1 MTRKMGRPVISAF
14 ADEYSPAFAEQCEA
28 LSRLGI
34 GYIEIRNADGK
45 SIASMTEEE
54 TDRLGGILACRGIKV
69 SSIGSPLGK
78 IRITAGAGDIEE
90 HMKKAERVFSAASK
104 LGASRVRIFSFYI
117 PAGEDKGAYADRVA
131 LLLNRFCDMA
141 DRRGLTLC
149 HENEAGIYGESPEEC
164 EELLD
169 RLDEVAR
176 QAYYSPYGTPEQKAA
191 GDYLWYLWCGPDS
204 PLYGKDKNAFFERT
218 LLGDDAA
225 EAKAERYAPYYELNR
240 NEEICRMLLSE
251 FGLDPEKGHIV
262 NGHVPVLRADGQS
275 PVRAGGKLFVIDGG
289 ISKAYRVKTGIAG
302 YTLIY
307 DSHSLR
313 LAEHTPGEVTPTVS
327 VVEKMPRRVNVADTD
342 YGAELL
348 IRITE
353 LRALLSAYRSGVI
366 KENRA

>member
-14 ADEYSPAFAEQCEA
+14 ADEYSPAFAEQCEG

-169 RLDEVAR
+169 RLEGRVSAVFDMGNFVLCGYEPM
-176 QAYYSPYGTPEQKAA
+176 QAY
-191 GDYLWYLWCGPDS
+191 
-204 PLYGKDKNAFFERT
+204 
-218 LLGDDAA
+218 
-225 EAKAERYAPYYELNR
+225 
-240 NEEICRMLLSE
+240 
-251 FGLDPEKGHIV
+251 
-262 NGHVPVLRADGQS
+262 
-275 PVRAGGKLFVIDGG
+275 
-289 ISKAYRVKTGIAG
+289 
-302 YTLIY
+302 
-307 DSHSLR
+307 
-313 LAEHTPGEVTPTVS
+313 
-327 VVEKMPRRVNVADTD
+327 
-342 YGAELL
+342 ELL
-348 IRITE
+348 RPRIDYFHIKD
-353 LRALLSAYRSGVI
+353 ALFAGAVVPPGRGEARIKDILDDYAKRSGTDFFVTL
-366 KENRA
+366 EPHLQTFAGLNALSDRHFDNPYRFADCREAFEAAAACLREML